1 MRVGSPDWVASE
13 LRRLASGLAAR
24 PSRAGTFAE
33 VYRVWLAVELTALPK
48 EWRLITDEQ
57 IAQIMERM
65 PPGTEIYGS
74 YATGKASQ
82 GSDLDLKLP
91 ENIGEAELSKLMLKT
106 MKDLN
111 LYIGALNIS
120 MPCEDHP
127 NCTILAHTDEGH
139 LLPPLIEHLT
149 GGVKSLDDLTED
161 QKKVREFGKSNMRKF
176 IQSLEDD
183 SYYRLTPDD
192 MRAIEKFL
200 AGRNLDEIIEE
211 YGRED
216 LSLEDLVEQA
226 SQAA

>member
-82 GSDLDLKLP
+82 GSDL
-91 ENIGEAELSKLMLKT
+91 
-106 MKDLN
+106 DLN

>member
-13 LRRLASGLAAR
+13 LRRLASGLAAK

-82 GSDLDLKLP
+82 GSDL
-91 ENIGEAELSKLMLKT
+91 
-106 MKDLN
+106 DLN